1 MCYYMN
7 TTSCVLELQK
17 VGEIMKLDFTV
28 LAPVLIAF
36 GISVI
41 LCPIMIPLLQKL
53 KFGQF
58 IRDEGPESHLKKSGT
73 PTMGGLI
80 ILCSMVIT
88 SLFYIKS
95 NPVILPV
102 LFVTLGFGLVGFL
115 DDYIKVVMKR
125 SMGLRAWQKMV
136 GQFLVTAIFAYYLAN
151 YTDVG
156 TSVLLPFTN
165 GYEWDMG
172 FWFYP
177 FLFFVVIGTVNGTNF
192 TDGLDG
198 LLSSITVLTATFF
211 TVVAIGM
218 ESGLEPVTCACVGA
232 LLGFLVFNVYPAKVF
247 MGDTGSLA
255 LGGLIASVA
264 VMLRMP
270 IYIVIVGF
278 IYFVEVLSVIIQVTY
293 FKKTGKRIFKMAPIH
308 HHFELCG
315 WPETKVVAIFA
326 IVTAVLC
333 LIGLVAL

>member
-1 MCYYMN
+1 
-7 TTSCVLELQK
+7 
-17 VGEIMKLDFTV
+17 MKIDFTV

-41 LCPIMIPLLQKL
+41 LCPIMIPLLHKL

-58 IRDEGPESHLKKSGT
+58 VRDEGPQSHLKKSGT

-80 ILCSMVIT
+80 ILCSIVVT

-102 LFVTLGFGLVGFL
+102 IFVTLGFGLVGFL

-125 SMGLRAWQKMV
+125 SMGLRAWQKML
-136 GQFLVTAIFAYYLAN
+136 GQFVITAIFAYYLAN

-156 TSVLLPFTN
+156 TKIMIPFTH
-165 GYEWDMG
+165 GYELDLG

-177 FLFFVVIGTVNGTNF
+177 FLFFVMIGTVNGTNF

-198 LLSSITVLTATFF
+198 LLSSITVLTATYF
-211 TVVAIGM
+211 TVVAIGTQ
-218 ESGLEPVTCACVGA
+218 SGLEPVTCAGVGA

-264 VMLRMP
+264 VMQRMP

-278 IYFVEVLSVIIQVTY
+278 IYFAEVLSVIIQVTY

-308 HHFELCG
+308 HHFELSG

-333 LIGLVAL
+333 LVGLVAL

>member
-1 MCYYMN
+1 
-7 TTSCVLELQK
+7 
-17 VGEIMKLDFTV
+17 MKIDFTV

-41 LCPIMIPLLQKL
+41 LCPIMIPLLHKL

-58 IRDEGPESHLKKSGT
+58 VRDEGPQSHLKKSGT

-80 ILCSMVIT
+80 ILCSIVVT

-102 LFVTLGFGLVGFL
+102 IFVTLGFGLVGFL

-125 SMGLRAWQKMV
+125 SMGLRAWQKML
-136 GQFLVTAIFAYYLAN
+136 GQFVITAIFAYYLAN

-156 TSVLLPFTN
+156 TKILIPFTH
-165 GYEWDMG
+165 GYELDLG

-177 FLFFVVIGTVNGTNF
+177 FLFFVMIGTVNGTNF

-198 LLSSITVLTATFF
+198 LLSSLTVLTATYF
-211 TVVAIGM
+211 TVVAIGTQ
-218 ESGLEPVTCACVGA
+218 SGLEPVTCAGVGA

-264 VMLRMP
+264 VMQRMP

-278 IYFVEVLSVIIQVTY
+278 IYFAEVLSVIIQVTY

-308 HHFELCG
+308 HHFELSG

-333 LIGLVAL
+333 LVGLVAL

>member
-1 MCYYMN
+1 
-7 TTSCVLELQK
+7 
-17 VGEIMKLDFTV
+17 MKIDFTV

-41 LCPIMIPLLQKL
+41 LCPIMIPLLHKL

-58 IRDEGPESHLKKSGT
+58 VRDEGPQSHLKKSGT

-80 ILCSMVIT
+80 ILCSIVVT

-102 LFVTLGFGLVGFL
+102 IFVTLGFGLVGFL

-125 SMGLRAWQKMV
+125 SMGLRAWQKML
-136 GQFLVTAIFAYYLAN
+136 GQFVITAIFAYYLAN

-156 TSVLLPFTN
+156 TKIMIPFTH
-165 GYEWDMG
+165 GYELDLG

-177 FLFFVVIGTVNGTNF
+177 FLFFVMIGTVNGTNF

-198 LLSSITVLTATFF
+198 LLSSITVLTATYF
-211 TVVAIGM
+211 TVVAIGTQ
-218 ESGLEPVTCACVGA
+218 SGLEPVTCAGVGA

-264 VMLRMP
+264 VMQRMP

-278 IYFVEVLSVIIQVTY
+278 IYFAEVLSVIIQVTY

-308 HHFELCG
+308 HHFELSG

-326 IVTAVLC
+326 IVTAVVC
-333 LIGLVAL
+333 LVGLVAL